1 MQMSILPFYS
11 YVNTVRVITQGGG
24 VRFGGESRQ
33 GWTERE
39 TQAPFLGTWPLRL
52 AFIRWS

>member
-52 AFIRWS
+52 ASIRWS